1 MKNCIQRRID
11 TTKALLIDLFYFIGM
26 NVLKMPNYDCLF
38 PYFASD
44 AINLL
49 VVITI
54 MPNYNWL
61 ISPGISTNFY
71 AQILS
76 LSVEEYY

>member
-1 MKNCIQRRID
+1 MFWKCQ
-11 TTKALLIDLFYFIGM
+11 TTIA
-26 NVLKMPNYDCLF
+26 
-38 PYFASD
+38 YFASD